1 MKTGVRGIKKTEK
14 RATLP
19 IDRVLRSGLFRGEL
33 GELDAACGSDE
44 ECKIF
49 KESPPGGRLFWL
61 SRPKK
66 EAKKCGFA
74 L

>member
-19 IDRVLRSGLFRGEL
+19 IDRVLRSGLFRREM
-33 GELDAACGSDE
+33 GELDAACCCNK
-44 ECKIF
+44 ECKIL
-49 KESPPGGRLFWL
+49 KCSPPGGRLFWL

>member
-1 MKTGVRGIKKTEK
+1 LIFGLIESPCFGGGFFFDGK
-14 RATLP
+14 RNVKGDAT
-19 IDRVLRSGLFRGEL
+19 
-33 GELDAACGSDE
+33 CGCDE

-49 KESPPGGRLFWL
+49 KDSPPGGRLFWL